1 MLAMQE
7 VCVDTHI
14 QPSTLNPQPS
24 TLNPQ
29 PSILDPKSHM
39 AALQEV
45 CVDGKKKKGGKKGKK
60 KKK

>member
-24 TLNPQ
+24 
-29 PSILDPKSHM
+29 ILDPRSHM
-39 AALQEV
+39 PAVQEV